1 MFRDARVMVIGVIVG
16 SLSIHEG
23 KMKRK
28 VHYHAFFKAALFL
41 LSPILAP

>member
-1 MFRDARVMVIGVIVG
+1 MFRDARVMVIGVIVV

-28 VHYHAFFKAALFL
+28 VHYHAYVF
-41 LSPILAP
+41 